1 MFKSL
6 EYSLEFSN
14 GQTRKFQGDLQLGS
28 TMITGR
34 NGRGKSLILEM
45 FSFLLFGAKALR
57 GVASDY
63 KKMDVVGVIAI
74 RGTDYRIS
82 RSKSKAEIQLMDGT
96 PIVTTTKPVNDH
108 IEQLLGYGYD
118 VFRISNWC
126 AQGDIQAL
134 ANMKPTER
142 KSMIDNVAGLTQLD
156 GLIEFVKSEIKLLKT
171 SVTSVENAITKP
183 LAPTAPDMDE
193 QQIKDELDLKK
204 IQIDQLNSLINEYN
218 SLRVLQQ
225 PQEPAPFMPKATP
238 EAPVALELPVKPEEL
253 PAPVLSVV
261 EPVKPSI
268 LEQASATEILERCQA
283 IYKDWQTL
291 KGNADNAFQQYQSQL
306 NRIPNADELLAVVS
320 GTRVEYWETQNQA
333 WQNKLQYEKLLS
345 QGNVNCPNCGH
356 SHPLASDALKG
367 FDVAAFPEKQPL
379 NLQTVNAVFALL
391 DAKNTL
397 DIHAQALG
405 NKFGNAEAQQQTLA
419 NVQTTEMNVSQ
430 YTLALGRY
438 EQAFAQCNRD
448 VENYQTRNLERQQAW
463 DRDCQNVVARNNER
477 NDAWLASCKANDDLN
492 AAMQAQ
498 YDQAKAKY
506 QQDLEAFNVANA
518 RKAELGQKMP
528 DYLDEQAYLNS
539 QLESL
544 QQMQVNWQV
553 YHRLYQ
559 SYTDMLNSYNLAMS
573 RVDGERAQIE
583 DLNKAQA
590 ALVDLKARVKT
601 YIIPSLNKVA
611 SYLLSEMTGGEHHSI
626 LVDEDFEV
634 YVDKQP
640 LRTMSGSGKDIANLA
655 IRIGLGRI
663 LTHKVLGVMMLDEID
678 QGMDEVR
685 AAYTWECLEKITPQI
700 GQVLQVSHKELKAEN
715 RLVVS

>member
-14 GQTRKFQGDLQLGS
+14 GQTRKFKGELQSGS

-63 KKMDVVGVIAI
+63 KKMDVVGVISI

-82 RSKSKAEIQLMDGT
+82 RTKSKAEIQLMDGT

-142 KSMIDNVAGLTQLD
+142 KAMIDNVAGLTQLD
-156 GLIEFVKSEIKLLKT
+156 GLLDFVKAEVKLLKT

-218 SLRVLQQ
+218 TLRVLQ
-225 PQEPAPFMPKATP
+225 PPPEPAPFMPKAKP
-238 EAPVALELPVKPEEL
+238 EAPVALELPVKPEDL
-253 PAPVLSVV
+253 PAPVLNVT

-268 LEQASATEILERCQA
+268 LEQASATEILERCTA
-283 IYKDWQTL
+283 IRTEIQTL
-291 KGNADNAFQQYQSQL
+291 QRNYSTASDNYQAQL
-306 NRIPNADELLAVVS
+306 RKLPNAESLVAQVQ
-320 GTRVEYWETQNQA
+320 GTNTDYWQTQNQA
-333 WQNKLQYEKLLS
+333 WQNKLNYENLLA

-356 SHPLASDALKG
+356 THPLASDALKG
-367 FDVAAFPEKQPL
+367 FDVSTFPQVQPL
-379 NLQTVNAVFALL
+379 SIATVHAVFVLIENEKTANYHFKALE
-391 DAKNTL
+391 D
-397 DIHAQALG
+397 
-405 NKFGNAEAQQQTLA
+405 KFGNVDAQEQSLR
-419 NVQTTEMNVSQ
+419 NIQTTEATVRQ
-430 YTLALGRY
+430 YMQALTTY
-438 EQAFAQCNRD
+438 EQAFAQYNRD
-448 VENYQTRNLERQQAW
+448 LENYQTRNLERQQAW
-463 DRDCQNVVARNNER
+463 EREYQSVVARNNER
-477 NDAWLASCKANDDLN
+477 NDAWLASCRANEDLN
-492 AAMQAQ
+492 SAMQDQ

-506 QQDLEAFNVANA
+506 QQDLEAFNVASA
-518 RKAELGQKMP
+518 RKTELGQKMP

-559 SYTDMLNSYNLAMS
+559 TYTDMLNSYNLAMS